1 VKKRETAGNR
11 RREWPIKG
19 GVPLIGESRYSGSN
33 LRGIDNIFGLLT
45 QRTWESYSFIAMN
58 DAKLFAVT
66 FYQFEV
72 DLGVIKYRS
81 RAAGPLTVPHF
92 INISPILHKTMST
105 ASPPAPIVT
114 FKKAPRRPQASRK
127 RSTSPSL
134 SSPNIASSS
143 TSESNVIRPTKKS
156 LVNPLIQGTKRR
168 RDPTEE
174 NAGLDEMEYRA
185 DEGLIGGRA
194 DVYATR
200 STDYDLD
207 SGVALDEAGRRELGE
222 KKVRL
227 NEVCHLPLLIMQM
240 LTDPSAPP
248 NPLHADLEL
257 C

>member
-1 VKKRETAGNR
+1 
-11 RREWPIKG
+11 
-19 GVPLIGESRYSGSN
+19 
-33 LRGIDNIFGLLT
+33 
-45 QRTWESYSFIAMN
+45 
-58 DAKLFAVT
+58 
-66 FYQFEV
+66 
-72 DLGVIKYRS
+72 
-81 RAAGPLTVPHF
+81 
-92 INISPILHKTMST
+92 
-105 ASPPAPIVT
+105 
-114 FKKAPRRPQASRK
+114 
-127 RSTSPSL
+127 
-134 SSPNIASSS
+134 
-143 TSESNVIRPTKKS
+143 
-156 LVNPLIQGTKRR
+156 
-168 RDPTEE
+168 
-174 NAGLDEMEYRA
+174 MEYRA